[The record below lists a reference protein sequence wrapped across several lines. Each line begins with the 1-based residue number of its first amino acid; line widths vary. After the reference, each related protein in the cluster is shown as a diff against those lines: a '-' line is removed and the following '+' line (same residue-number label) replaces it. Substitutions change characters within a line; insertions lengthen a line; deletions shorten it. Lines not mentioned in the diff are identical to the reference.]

1 MLFAILGL
9 CVYRARTQS
18 LTIDEAWV
26 FQLYVNKPLAEVAR
40 FYDASNHVLHTLA
53 MKLMR
58 WLLGTGEIVLRLPTL
73 IAAALYVRAVYLLT
87 TLLFRSW
94 MQLLAAAV
102 LVLHPLVLDFFV
114 AARGYGLALALFT
127 WSMYLGVCYFTKGP
141 DRKRLSVA
149 GILAGLAIAANITL
163 LVPVAALGLVLI
175 ALLWREDGVR
185 AFWTAVDRYG
195 GPAIVIA
202 LVFLIFP
209 LLLMT
214 RDHFYF
220 GTQSLLDTSHSLVE
234 AVVKDGTRPLSDAL
248 VAAINPV
255 SFYLIPI
262 VFWVLAI
269 AAGVIG
275 WRYVNAAH
283 ANFRLAPFVLVAG
296 TLVLTIALSF
306 AAHLVTGAPY
316 PLHRTGL
323 YLIPLFTLAALLGL
337 QFLRQRAVGIA
348 LTALLVVAY
357 VSQIENRYFVIWRFD
372 ASMSKLM
379 RELNDDFLARG
390 GGAPAKVAASGLV
403 SRSAEYYKVRYR
415 MHWLGVSET
424 PNVPDADYYLL
435 TGDDR
440 QLAASLNLRILD
452 DDALSG
458 TLLARRGQ

>member
-1 MLFAILGL
+1 MLFAVLGL
-9 CVYRARTQS
+9 CVYRAKTQS

-26 FQLYVNKPLAEVAR
+26 FRLYVNKPLAELAG
-40 FYDASNHVLHTLA
+40 FCDASNHVLHTLA
-53 MKLMR
+53 MKLAR
-58 WLLGTGEIVLRLPTL
+58 WFLGTGEIALRLPTL
-73 IAAALYVRAVYLLT
+73 IAAALYFRAVYLLT

-127 WSMYLGVCYFTKGP
+127 WSVYFVICYFTKGP
-141 DRKRLSVA
+141 DRKRLSAA
-149 GILAGLAIAANITL
+149 GVLAGLSIAANITL
-163 LVPVAALGLVLI
+163 LVPAAALGLVLI
-175 ALLWREDGVR
+175 AMLWREDGVR

-195 GPAIVIA
+195 GPALVIA

-214 RDHFYF
+214 RDDFYF
-220 GTQSLLDTSHSLVE
+220 GAQSLLQTSHSLVQ
-234 AVVKDGTRPLSDAL
+234 AVVKDATRPLSTPL
-248 VAAINPV
+248 LAAINPV
-255 SFYLIPI
+255 GFYVVPV
-262 VFWVLAI
+262 VFWVLAL
-269 AAGVIG
+269 AASFIG
-275 WRYVNAAH
+275 WRYVTAAH
-283 ANFRLAPFVLVAG
+283 KNFRIAPFVVIAG
-296 TLVLTIALSF
+296 TLVLSTALSF
-306 AAHLVTGAPY
+306 AVHLATGALY

-323 YLIPLFTLAALLGL
+323 YLIPLFTLAVLLGL

-348 LTALLVVAY
+348 LAAVLAVAY

-390 GGAPAKVAASGLV
+390 GTAPAKVAASGLV

-415 MHWLGVSET
+415 MHWLAVNET

-440 QLAASLNLRILD
+440 QLAASMNLRILD